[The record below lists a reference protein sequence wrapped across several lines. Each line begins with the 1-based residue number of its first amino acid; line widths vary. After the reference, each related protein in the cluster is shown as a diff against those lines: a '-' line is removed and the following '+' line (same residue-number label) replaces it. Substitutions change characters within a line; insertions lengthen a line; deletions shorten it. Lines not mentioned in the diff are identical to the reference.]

1 MKWTYQMNPN
11 LKDNVDC
18 LKVNK
23 NVKVLA
29 MSTLAS
35 GTIGVD
41 EAFSFPKTINNIDSI
56 VVGISNPKH
65 FIIYDGI
72 F

>member
-1 MKWTYQMNPN
+1 MNPN

-35 GTIGVD
+35 G
-41 EAFSFPKTINNIDSI
+41 NNWR
-56 VVGISNPKH
+56 
-65 FIIYDGI
+65 
-72 F
+72 